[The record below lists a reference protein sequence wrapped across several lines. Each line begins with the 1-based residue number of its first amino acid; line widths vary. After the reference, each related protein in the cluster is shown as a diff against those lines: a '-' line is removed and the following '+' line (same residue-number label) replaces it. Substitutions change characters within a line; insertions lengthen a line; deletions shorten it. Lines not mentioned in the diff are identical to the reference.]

1 MITGDNILTAIQA
14 ARTTQFIEKNTDVY
28 IIDFTDGGKI
38 DITLSSQLSN
48 NTIHFEEAQNVDL
61 EYRTSVETL

>member
-28 IIDFTDGGKI
+28 IIDFTDGG
-38 DITLSSQLSN
+38 
-48 NTIHFEEAQNVDL
+48 
-61 EYRTSVETL
+61 